1 MLEVFLLSIPNS
13 LTSSDLRMWICPLEQ
28 TKKKEER
35 KNVRN
40 VFLHWAL
47 MISKAEVLILS
58 YHSLNKVVP
67 FRALYISTPS

>member
-35 KNVRN
+35 KNVGN

-47 MISKAEVLILS
+47 MISRVKVLILS
-58 YHSLNKVVP
+58 YHSLNKVVLFP
-67 FRALYISTPS
+67 VLYK

>member
-1 MLEVFLLSIPNS
+1 MPEVFLLSIPNS

-35 KNVRN
+35 KNVGN

-47 MISKAEVLILS
+47 MISRVKVLILS
-58 YHSLNKVVP
+58 YNSLNKVVLFP
-67 FRALYISTPS
+67 VLYK

>member
-35 KNVRN
+35 KNVGN

-47 MISKAEVLILS
+47 MISRVKVLILS
-58 YHSLNKVVP
+58 YHSFNKVVLFP
-67 FRALYISTPS
+67 VLYK

>member
-1 MLEVFLLSIPNS
+1 MPEVFLLSIPNS

-35 KNVRN
+35 KNVGN

-47 MISKAEVLILS
+47 MISRVKVLILS
-58 YHSLNKVVP
+58 YHSLNKVVLFP
-67 FRALYISTPS
+67 VLYK

>member
-1 MLEVFLLSIPNS
+1 MPEVSLLSIPNS

-35 KNVRN
+35 KNVGN

-47 MISKAEVLILS
+47 MISRVKVLILS
-58 YHSLNKVVP
+58 YHSLNKVVLFP
-67 FRALYISTPS
+67 VLYK

>member
-1 MLEVFLLSIPNS
+1 MPEVFLLSIPNS

-47 MISKAEVLILS
+47 MISRVKVLILS
-58 YHSLNKVVP
+58 YHSLNKVVLFP
-67 FRALYISTPS
+67 VLYK

>member
-1 MLEVFLLSIPNS
+1 MPEVFLLSIPNS

-35 KNVRN
+35 KNVGN

-47 MISKAEVLILS
+47 MILRVKVLILS
-58 YHSLNKVVP
+58 YHSLNKVVLFP
-67 FRALYISTPS
+67 VLYK

>member
-1 MLEVFLLSIPNS
+1 MPEVFLLSIPNS

-35 KNVRN
+35 KNVGN

-47 MISKAEVLILS
+47 MISRVKVLIVS
-58 YHSLNKVVP
+58 YHSLNKVVLFP
-67 FRALYISTPS
+67 VLYK